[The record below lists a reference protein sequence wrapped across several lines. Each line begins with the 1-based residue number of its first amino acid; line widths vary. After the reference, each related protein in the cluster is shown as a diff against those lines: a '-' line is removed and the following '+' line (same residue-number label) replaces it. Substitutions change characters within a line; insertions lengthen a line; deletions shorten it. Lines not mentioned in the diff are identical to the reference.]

1 MKIILAKHA
10 GFCFGVKRAVQRALA
25 LAQQGEKIVT
35 LGELIH
41 NKQFIAYLEKNNIY
55 AVREIAQIDKG
66 YKVLIRSHGVQ
77 PEAYRELEKN
87 NIPYEDLTC
96 PFVERIH
103 KKVYEQQGNFDHIII
118 VGKKDH
124 PEVVGICGWAG
135 DKAIVVGSIEEAE
148 ALCDL
153 GDALIVAQT
162 TITRELFNAACAAIS
177 RKATKCLV
185 FDSICETT
193 ALRQKEAQ
201 EIAKQSDAMLVIGDH
216 QSSNSRKLYE
226 IAKKYCKKAYFI
238 ENAHEV
244 SLENFMECDIIGI
257 VAGASAPD
265 WIIREVCTRMEL
277 EKTQVTEESA
287 AVETE
292 AEQGVEAENKVENAE
307 VASAGQAEAA
317 QPAEENDESSFAEEM
332 EKTFVKIRRGQFVK
346 GVVVHVTDDEVCV
359 NIGYKADG
367 LIKKDDLTLTGD
379 VAPSDLFKEGDEIE
393 AEVISLNDGVGNVV
407 LSRKKIENQLR
418 WKEFIDNLDMNAIYE
433 CVVNKTIKGG
443 VLTKFNG
450 YEAFIPASQLSLKYV
465 EDLSVFVGKTLLV
478 KIIDIDKRQKRFV
491 LSNKEALKQQ
501 IAEQEKMIFE
511 SFEKGSVVR
520 GVVKRLTDFG
530 AFVDVGGVDGLL
542 HITDISWVHIKHP
555 KDVLS
560 ENQEIDVKILN
571 VDPEKKRISLG
582 YKQLQPKPWDL
593 VSEKYI
599 VGETVTGKV
608 VRIAPFGAFVELEPT
623 IDGLVHISQVTNR
636 RIEKVEDVL
645 SLGQEVT
652 AKILEVNPEK
662 KRISLSIRALM
673 QPAKRE
679 TAEDGE
685 DKSERRPKAKR
696 DERPFVIPPREE
708 ATTSLADL
716 FKIAEEAEENN
727 ENE

>member
-10 GFCFGVKRAVQRALA
+10 GFCFGVKRAVNRALD
-25 LAQQGEKIVT
+25 LAKQGENVVT

-41 NKQFIAYLEKNNIY
+41 NKQFVAYLKKKGISTVE
-55 AVREIAQIDKG
+55 EIGQAAQAG
-66 YKVLIRSHGVQ
+66 SKVLIRSHGV
-77 PEAYRELEKN
+77 PPSAYAELERQQV
-87 NIPYEDLTC
+87 PYEDLTC

-103 KKVYEQQGNFDHIII
+103 RRVHEQQAMFDHIII
-118 VGKKDH
+118 VGKQDH
-124 PEVVGICGWAG
+124 PEVIGIYGWAG
-135 DKAIVVGSIEEAE
+135 EKALIVGDVEQAKS
-148 ALCDL
+148 LPTL
-153 GDALIVAQT
+153 GNVLIVAQT
-162 TITRELFNAACAAIS
+162 TITRELFDTVS
-177 RKATKCLV
+177 REVESKVKSCTV

-193 ALRQKEAQ
+193 ALRQKEAE
-201 EIAKQSDAMLVIGDH
+201 EIARKSDAMLVIGDR

-226 IAKKYCKKAYFI
+226 IAKKYCRNAYFI
-238 ENAHEV
+238 EDASEV
-244 SLENFMECDIIGI
+244 ILENFTECDIIGI

-265 WIIREVCTRMEL
+265 WIIREVCTLMEL
-277 EKTQVTEESA
+277 EKTQVTEENA
-287 AVETE
+287 AVE
-292 AEQGVEAENKVENAE
+292 
-307 VASAGQAEAA
+307 AEAA
-317 QPAEENDESSFAEEM
+317 QAAEAIEAATVADETETAQAVEAEESSFAEEM

-346 GVVVHVTDDEVCV
+346 GVVVHVTDEEVCV

-379 VAPSDLFKEGDEIE
+379 AAPSDLFKEGDEIE
-393 AEVISLNDGVGNVV
+393 AEVVSLNDGVGNVV
-407 LSRKKIENQLR
+407 LSRKKIENQAK
-418 WKEFIDNLDMNAIYE
+418 WKEFVESLDMDAIYE
-433 CVVNKTIKGG
+433 CVVSKTIKGG

-465 EDLSVFVGKTLLV
+465 EDLSVFVDKTLLV
-478 KIIDIDKRQKRFV
+478 KIIDVDKRQKRFV

-501 IAEQEKMIFE
+501 IAEQEKMIFS

-542 HITDISWVHIKHP
+542 HITDISWVRIKHP

-593 VSEKYI
+593 VSEKYV

-673 QPAKRE
+673 QPEKRE
-679 TAEDGE
+679 AAAEGE
-685 DKSERRPKAKR
+685 EKAERKSRARREERS
-696 DERPFVIPPREE
+696 FVIPPREE

-716 FKIAEEAEENN
+716 FKMAEEAGENK
-727 ENE
+727 ED

>member
-1 MKIILAKHA
+1 MRICLAKHA
-10 GFCFGVKRAVQRALA
+10 GFCFGVKRAADRALA
-25 LAQQGEKIVT
+25 LAAAGENVVT

-41 NKQFIAYLEKNNIY
+41 NRQFVEHLERQGIC
-55 AVREIAQIDKG
+55 AVESIEEAARRG
-66 YKVLIRSHGVQ
+66 SKVLIRSHGVA
-77 PEAYRELEKN
+77 PEAYRELRARGMA
-87 NIPYEDLTC
+87 YEDLTC

-103 KKVYEQQGNFDHIII
+103 RRVREQCADFSDILI

-135 DKAIVVGSIEEAE
+135 EKALVVGSATEAE
-148 ALCDL
+148 ALPPL
-153 GDALIVAQT
+153 KSVLVVAQT
-162 TITRELFNAACAAIS
+162 TITRELFEAVCGIV
-177 RKATKCLV
+177 RQKAGQCTV

-193 ALRQKEAQ
+193 ALRQREAA
-201 EIAKQSDAMLVIGDH
+201 EIARQSDAMLVIGDRA
-216 QSSNSRKLYE
+216 SSNSRKLYE
-226 IAKKYCKKAYFI
+226 IAKKYCKKVYFI
-238 ENAHEV
+238 EDAREV
-244 SLENFMECDIIGI
+244 ALENFTECDIIGI

-265 WIIREVCTRMEL
+265 WIIREVCTLMEL
-277 EKTQVTEESA
+277 EKTQVNEETA
-287 AVETE
+287 AVENE
-292 AEQGVEAENKVENAE
+292 AAQAAEAENE
-307 VASAGQAEAA
+307 
-317 QPAEENDESSFAEEM
+317 PSFAEEM

-346 GVVVHVTDDEVCV
+346 GVVVHVTDNEVCV

-367 LIKKDDLTLTGD
+367 LIKKEDLTLAGD

-393 AEVISLNDGVGNVV
+393 AEVVSLNDGVGNVV
-407 LSRKKIENQLR
+407 LSRKKIENQAK
-418 WKEFIDNLDMNAIYE
+418 WKEFVENLDMDAIYE
-433 CVVNKTIKGG
+433 CTVTKTIKGG

-465 EDLSVFVGKTLLV
+465 EDLNVFVGKTLLV
-478 KIIDIDKRQKRFV
+478 KIIDVDKRQKRFV

-501 IAEQEKMIFE
+501 LAEQEKMIFE

-542 HITDISWVHIKHP
+542 HITDISWVRIKHP
-555 KDVLS
+555 KDVLK

-673 QPAKRE
+673 QPEKRE
-679 TAEDGE
+679 ASEDGE
-685 DKSERRPKAKR
+685 EKGERRSRARKEDR
-696 DERPFVIPPREE
+696 SFVIPPREE

-716 FKIAEEAEENN
+716 FKMAEEAGENRD
-727 ENE
+727 

>member
-1 MKIILAKHA
+1 
-10 GFCFGVKRAVQRALA
+10 
-25 LAQQGEKIVT
+25 
-35 LGELIH
+35 
-41 NKQFIAYLEKNNIY
+41 
-55 AVREIAQIDKG
+55 
-66 YKVLIRSHGVQ
+66 
-77 PEAYRELEKN
+77 
-87 NIPYEDLTC
+87 
-96 PFVERIH
+96 
-103 KKVYEQQGNFDHIII
+103 
-118 VGKKDH
+118 
-124 PEVVGICGWAG
+124 
-135 DKAIVVGSIEEAE
+135 
-148 ALCDL
+148 
-153 GDALIVAQT
+153 
-162 TITRELFNAACAAIS
+162 
-177 RKATKCLV
+177 
-185 FDSICETT
+185 
-193 ALRQKEAQ
+193 
-201 EIAKQSDAMLVIGDH
+201 
-216 QSSNSRKLYE
+216 
-226 IAKKYCKKAYFI
+226 
-238 ENAHEV
+238 
-244 SLENFMECDIIGI
+244 
-257 VAGASAPD
+257 
-265 WIIREVCTRMEL
+265 MEL
-277 EKTQVTEESA
+277 EKTQVNEETA
-287 AVETE
+287 AVE
-292 AEQGVEAENKVENAE
+292 N
-307 VASAGQAEAA
+307 EAA
-317 QPAEENDESSFAEEM
+317 QAAEAEIEPSFAEEM

-346 GVVVHVTDDEVCV
+346 GVVVHVTDNEVCV

-367 LIKKDDLTLTGD
+367 LIKKEDLTLAGD

-393 AEVISLNDGVGNVV
+393 AEVVSLNDGVGNVV
-407 LSRKKIENQLR
+407 LSRKKIENQTK
-418 WKEFIDNLDMNAIYE
+418 WKEFVENLDMDAIYE
-433 CVVNKTIKGG
+433 CTVTKTIKGG

-465 EDLSVFVGKTLLV
+465 EDLNVFVGKTLLV
-478 KIIDIDKRQKRFV
+478 KIIDVDKRQKRFV

-501 IAEQEKMIFE
+501 LAEQEKMIFE

-542 HITDISWVHIKHP
+542 HITDISWVRIKHP
-555 KDVLS
+555 KDVLK

-673 QPAKRE
+673 QPEKRE
-679 TAEDGE
+679 ASEDGE
-685 DKSERRPKAKR
+685 EKGERRSRARKEDR
-696 DERPFVIPPREE
+696 SFVIPPREE

-716 FKIAEEAEENN
+716 FKMAEEAGENRD
-727 ENE
+727 